1 MNLDSFNGAS
11 LLGLTG
17 IVVKSHGGASANA
30 FETAI
35 FEAVKEVKHNI
46 PKTIQESLEKVL

>member
-35 FEAVKEVKHNI
+35 YEAIKEIKYNI
-46 PKTIQESLEKVL
+46 PKQFKNL

>member
-1 MNLDSFNGAS
+1 

-17 IVVKSHGGASANA
+17 IVVKSHGGASDNA
-30 FETAI
+30 FENAI
-35 FEAVKEVKHNI
+35 YEAIKEIKYKI